1 MVSEFTA
8 RRITRTYVQHFLA
21 PPEKVFPLLCPV
33 REYEW
38 IEPWKCEVLHSD
50 TGFAEKNCIFRTR
63 FPDDESDE
71 TWVVS
76 SYEPPRRI
84 EFVRFNA
91 FRVVCYSIVLAQD
104 GNGSTSATNEQVLT
118 ALNPE
123 GNRLF
128 ETLTDESFV
137 TEMRMGEAMLNH
149 YLSTGVR
156 LPLSEAIATV
166 RDSR

>member
-1 MVSEFTA
+1 MSEFTA
-8 RRITRTYVQHFLA
+8 KRIARSYVQHFKA
-21 PPEKVFPLLCPV
+21 PPERVFPLLCPV

-63 FPDDESDE
+63 FPGEDSDE

-91 FRVVCYSIVLAQD
+91 LRVVCYSIVLAQHGD
-104 GNGSTSATNEQVLT
+104 GSTSATNEQVLT
-118 ALNPE
+118 GLNPE
-123 GNRLF
+123 GNRLLD
-128 ETLTDESFV
+128 TLTDGGFV
-137 TEMRMGEAMLNH
+137 TELRMGEAMLNH
-149 YLSTGVR
+149 YLSTGMR
-156 LPLSEAIATV
+156 LALSEAIARV